1 MSLNNRAWKPRLNAS
16 KKFDMREQRKQEGRL
31 LDTLTSIRQQ
41 IDRFER
47 STTYRKLAE
56 LILIESE
63 ERYRALFE
71 AANDAILLTH
81 DDHIIDC
88 NPKTLEIFLC
98 TKAQVMRE
106 YPEKFSPEF
115 QPNGQLSKSVAEE
128 KMKAALLGTPQFF
141 EWKHCR
147 YDGTSFDAE
156 VSLNRVELSG
166 KTFLQSIVRDITKR
180 KQAEEELQGER
191 LKFQTLLDQAP
202 FGILL
207 IDSNG
212 NYKYMN
218 PRFRELFGYT
228 LNDASNGRTWF
239 RKAYPDPA
247 YRREVIV
254 SWKEEIKKKSRSK
267 KIPKTFTVTSKDG
280 TEKIVNFKVV
290 HLEKGGHLV
299 SCEDITDLKRL
310 EDELLKVQKLESIG
324 ILAGGIAHDFNNIL
338 AVVMGNI
345 SLARTHIL
353 DEGKASDRLREAE
366 KACLRAKD
374 LTQQLLTFSR
384 GGEPVKK
391 TIEIKSIV
399 HEALNVA
406 MAGSGIDCHVNVAD
420 HLFQIAAD
428 GREIRQALGNILTN
442 AREAMTSG
450 GTLKI
455 TIDNVTA
462 NPKDELPLLERD
474 YVRISFE
481 DSGSGIPKNQLQKI
495 FDPYYTT
502 KPLGIQKGMGLGL
515 AICYS
520 IIKKHDGFIDV
531 ESSVNSG
538 TKVSVYLPSANHGN
552 SLLITEIAT

>member
-1 MSLNNRAWKPRLNAS
+1 MKEKR
-16 KKFDMREQRKQEGRL
+16 KKEGPL
-31 LDTLTSIRQQ
+31 LDTLTAIRQQ
-41 IDRFER
+41 IDNFER

-63 ERYRALFE
+63 ERYRTLFE

-81 DDHIIDC
+81 GDNIIDC
-88 NPKTLEIFLC
+88 NPKSLEVFGC
-98 TKAQVMRE
+98 TKAQVMNE

-115 QPNGQLSKSVAEE
+115 QPDGRPSRDVGEE
-128 KMKAALLGTPQFF
+128 KMKSALEGSPQFF
-141 EWKHCR
+141 EWRYRR
-147 YDGTSFDAE
+147 YDGNYFDAE

-166 KTFLQSIVRDITKR
+166 KTFLQAIVRDITKR
-180 KQAEEELQGER
+180 KKAEEELRGER
-191 LKFQTLLDQAP
+191 LKFQTLLDLAP
-202 FGILL
+202 FGMLL

-212 NYKYMN
+212 NYTYMN

-228 LNDASNGRTWF
+228 LNDAPNGRIWL
-239 RKAYPDPA
+239 RKAYPDKS
-247 YRREVIV
+247 YRKTVIE
-254 SWKEEIKKKSRSK
+254 SWKEEIRKKSRIK
-267 KIPKTFTVTSKDG
+267 KIPKTFTVRSKDG
-280 TEKIVNFKVV
+280 KEKIANFKVV
-290 HLEKGGHLV
+290 HLERGGYLV

-310 EDELLKVQKLESIG
+310 EDELLKAQKLESIG

-345 SLARTHIL
+345 SLARTHIQE
-353 DEGKASDRLREAE
+353 EGRASDRLLEAE

-374 LTQQLLTFSR
+374 LTKQLLTFSR

-391 TIEIKSIV
+391 TIEIKSILQDAV
-399 HEALNVA
+399 SAS
-406 MAGSGIDCHVNVAD
+406 MAGSEIECHISIAD
-420 HLFQIAAD
+420 HLFSIAAD
-428 GREIRQALGNILTN
+428 EREIRQVLGNILSN
-442 AREAMTSG
+442 AREAMPSG

-455 TIDNVTA
+455 TIENVTA

-474 YVRISFE
+474 YVCISIE
-481 DSGSGIPKNQLQKI
+481 DSGSGIPKNHLQRI

-531 ESSVNSG
+531 ESSVDTG
-538 TKVSVYLPSANHGN
+538 TKVSVYLPSANLGN
-552 SLLITEIAT
+552 SSFLTEVVA

>member
-1 MSLNNRAWKPRLNAS
+1 M
-16 KKFDMREQRKQEGRL
+16 
-31 LDTLTSIRQQ
+31 LDTLASIRQQ

-47 STTYRKLAE
+47 SSTYRKLAE

-88 NPKTLEIFLC
+88 NPKTLEIFGC
-98 TKAQVMRE
+98 TKAQVMKE

-115 QPNGQLSKSVAEE
+115 QLSGQPSKSLAEE
-128 KMKAALLGTPQFF
+128 KMKAALQGTPQFF

-147 YDGTSFDAE
+147 YDGTYFDAE

-166 KTFLQSIVRDITKR
+166 KTFLQAIVRDITKR
-180 KQAEEELQGER
+180 KKAEEELQGER
-191 LKFQTLLDQAP
+191 MKFQTLLDQAP

-212 NYKYMN
+212 SYTYMN

-228 LNDASNGRTWF
+228 LNDTSNGRMWF
-239 RKAYPDPA
+239 KKAYPDPA

-290 HLEKGGHLV
+290 HLEKGGYLV
-299 SCEDITDLKRL
+299 SCEDITDLKHL

-345 SLARTHIL
+345 SLARTHIHA
-353 DEGKASDRLREAE
+353 EEKASDRLREAE

-391 TIEIKSIV
+391 TIEIKDIV

-406 MAGSGIDCHVNVAD
+406 MAGSEIDCNIKIAD

-450 GTLKI
+450 GTLRV

-474 YVRISFE
+474 YVCITIE
-481 DSGSGIPKNQLQKI
+481 DSGKGIPKNHVQKI

-531 ESSVNSG
+531 ESGINSG
-538 TKVSVYLPSANHGN
+538 TKVSVYLPSANHRNG
-552 SLLITEIAT
+552 LLSAENAT